1 MDFFGSQIRINVY
14 ITIVLTLNA
23 LFIMYVLPENTR
35 PHCNYKI
42 IGGGGGGGGGE
53 ANEISFNLSI

>member
-1 MDFFGSQIRINVY
+1 
-14 ITIVLTLNA
+14 
-23 LFIMYVLPENTR
+23 MYVLPENTR